1 MATEQMMMR
10 MMVMVMIMMRRRIV
24 LSVAADDA
32 EDVRFGRQLVAN
44 SQQFDTLSWPFC
56 WQFVGNSRQF
66 GTLSGNSQVSGYPK
80 CKDSGNSAHQPFSFI
95 ILPGP
100 MTAPG
105 GVGQSRRGE
114 GIHPF

>member
-10 MMVMVMIMMRRRIV
+10 MMVMIIIMLRVRIV

-44 SQQFDTLSWPFC
+44 SQQFDTLSWQFG
-56 WQFVGNSRQF
+56 WQFVGNSKQF

-80 CKDSGNSAHQPFSFI
+80 CKGSGNSAHQPFSFI
-95 ILPGP
+95 NLKRQ